1 MNLLRN
7 VFSVEVAQSLV
18 EILKNHKTLKTL
30 CGIAQDQAKAYF
42 NSQGL
47 TDADATLISGD
58 LQVNGALTILD
69 LAENSITDVGAQAL
83 AASGFGEFLPS
94 IASS

>member
-7 VFSVEVAQSLV
+7 EFSVEVAQSLV

-30 CGIAQDQAKAYF
+30 CGIAQDQAAAELYA
-42 NSQGL
+42 QGL

-58 LQVNGALTILD
+58 LQVNGALTTLGLFNNLIGD
-69 LAENSITDVGAQAL
+69 EGAKSLAD
-83 AASGFGEFLPS
+83 SGFGKFFS
-94 IASS
+94 WK